1 MSNQN
6 AGRHHRH
13 HRHNSI
19 LRELNDYRP
28 IQPYMGF
35 QLTTSRFP
43 YVGAPS
49 LASPLTP
56 LTITPPLSP
65 VRFSSPLS
73 PVGMVAPLGLVSP
86 PYVLSPHSAYMS
98 RTRYPVIPSQL
109 LPFSLTYSANR
120 ESIVLVIRKPGTPAI
135 PGTPGTPG
143 TPNQN
148 LVLLHKTNGSILT
161 LYAEHINNII
171 PDLYSKTRNRL
182 YIENYTN
189 AIKKVHSD
197 ATFGTTSFIIIDNNT
212 LTVDGI
218 DIASLIAPSDN
229 SGIWLAVNL
238 DDLATTKLSADPADP
253 NYLNISLPPSTTYK
267 IPKTL
272 VTFIES
278 AAAEII
284 AKKPASVTF
293 KVVSSLVAPRG
304 SVVLSTALTS
314 TQKCAFITV
323 V

>member
-6 AGRHHRH
+6 AGRHHRS
-13 HRHNSI
+13 HRHRNSSI
-19 LRELNDYRP
+19 MQELNDYRP
-28 IQPYMGF
+28 ISPISPYMGF

-43 YVGAPS
+43 YVGVPP
-49 LASPLTP
+49 LTSPLAP

-65 VRFSSPLS
+65 VRFSSPLY
-73 PVGMVAPLGLVSP
+73 SP

-120 ESIVLVIRKPGTPAI
+120 ESIVLVIRKPGTLD
-135 PGTPGTPG
+135 
-143 TPNQN
+143 QN

-238 DDLATTKLSADPADP
+238 DDLATTKLSADPADL
-253 NYLNISLPPSTTYK
+253 NYLNYSLPPSTTYK

-278 AAAEII
+278 AAAEIK
-284 AKKPASVTF
+284 AKRPASVTF

-304 SVVLSTALTS
+304 SVVLSSALTS